1 MTPSSSL
8 EKVIMRSQTENGG
21 LPEDLVVHISISMHV
36 RDDFGKLGVMVVS
49 RVAHHWVVKVGIL
62 DEVSEL
68 GVDLGNVVLVPHE
81 EETNVKEDQ
90 TVGDF
95 WHSGEVSLGIKMM
108 SCKKIGSTY
117 SNSSTPLVGHDSAV
131 VSPFWSVDDEG
142 SSWSRQKRSHGT
154 LSSASDIHRSRQ
166 NRSCERHSS

>member
-1 MTPSSSL
+1 M
-8 EKVIMRSQTENGG
+8 KGHTENEG
-21 LPEDLVVHISISMHV
+21 LPEDLVVHISVSMHV
-36 RDDFGKLGVMVVS
+36 CDDFGKLSVMVVS
-49 RVAHHWVVKVGIL
+49 WVAHHWVIKVGIL

-81 EETNVKEDQ
+81 EKTNVEEDQ

-95 WHSGEVSLGIKMM
+95 WHSCEVSLEVKIKI
-108 SCKKIGSTY
+108 SRWKANSTY
-117 SNSSTPLVGHDSAV
+117 SNSSTPLVGHNSAV

-154 LSSASDIHRSRQ
+154 LSTASDVHRSRQ
-166 NRSCERHSS
+166 NRSCERHSDL